1 MDLLTI
7 RESTWRGVAAW
18 RIQSRHMVAVI
29 MRVGGHLAAF
39 WDRRDEIN
47 PLWQPPWPAGNPN
60 AADLSAFGDPP
71 GAALLAT
78 IVGHNW
84 CCDRFGPPRAGELR
98 PQHGEAG
105 VVTWE
110 FQPSAGICA
119 VFTAFLPEARLFL
132 RTTLAI
138 TGTVIHLDHA
148 VRHDDSEPRAIE
160 WAEHV
165 NIGDPFLAG
174 VTFTAGI
181 DRVLQWPEVVA
192 ADARFSD
199 IAPAGDVPIPAAL
212 AFPAVT
218 ADPCGDVLT
227 ARVRHGWWSAHN
239 RSLRR
244 RLTYAWNAADYP
256 WLALWTQH
264 RSRTEAPW
272 HGQTRVRGMEFSTK
286 PWPEGEPP
294 ASRAHTYLGRPT
306 TCLIPPGRWREH
318 RMQITWERANPR
330 GA

>member
-18 RIQSRHMVAVI
+18 RIESRRLVAI
-29 MRVGGHLAAF
+29 ITRVGGHLAAF
-39 WDRRDEIN
+39 WDRRDGLN
-47 PLWQPPWPAGNPN
+47 PLWQPPWPAADPT
-60 AADLSAFGDPP
+60 AADLSAYGDPP

-84 CCDRFGPPRAGELR
+84 CCDRFGPPRAGESR

-105 VVTWE
+105 VVTWKL
-110 FQPSAGICA
+110 QPFAGKRA

-138 TGTVIHLDHA
+138 TDTSIFLDHA
-148 VRHDDSEPRAIE
+148 VRHDDEEPRAIE

-174 VTFTAGI
+174 AEFTAGI
-181 DRVLQWPEVVA
+181 DRVLQWPEPIDS
-192 ADARFSD
+192 DARF
-199 IAPAGDVPIPAAL
+199 PQVPPEGDVPLRPALSFPAPAA
-212 AFPAVT
+212 A
-218 ADPCGDVLT
+218 PCGDVLS
-227 ARVRHGWWSAHN
+227 ARVRQGWWSAYN
-239 RSLRR
+239 RAQRR
-244 RLTYAWNAADYP
+244 RLTYSWQAANFP

-264 RSRTEAPW
+264 RSRTQAPW
-272 HGQTRVRGMEFSTK
+272 HGQARVRGMECSTK

-294 ASRAHTYLGRPT
+294 ASRAQAYLGRPT
-306 TCLIPPGRWREH
+306 TCFIPPGRWREH
-318 RMQITWERANPR
+318 RLRIEWEWL
-330 GA
+330 GSS